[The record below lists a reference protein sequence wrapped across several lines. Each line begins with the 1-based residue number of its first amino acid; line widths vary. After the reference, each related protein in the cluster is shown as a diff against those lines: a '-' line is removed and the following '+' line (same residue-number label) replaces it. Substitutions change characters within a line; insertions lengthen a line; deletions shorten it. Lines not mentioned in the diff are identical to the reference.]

1 MGGAGSGRRA
11 GKVCTD
17 ELHWLDVRKLQR
29 EGFLTAGK
37 AYQWQWTRNG
47 QEAASIHIQVE
58 AHRVILHYWH
68 RHRDGKKQ
76 EKCYSVELERT
87 PCRFGGERVWWRCP
101 VPGCGRRVAILFS
114 GALFACRHCHQLAYR
129 SQRETPG
136 DRAIRKAHKVR
147 ARLGWEIGV
156 LNPSGDKP
164 KGLHWR
170 TFERLR
176 ARENFFSLRVLTD
189 MQATLD
195 AMRKPK

>member
-1 MGGAGSGRRA
+1 M
-11 GKVCTD
+11 
-17 ELHWLDVRKLQR
+17 
-29 EGFLTAGK
+29 
-37 AYQWQWTRNG
+37 
-47 QEAASIHIQVE
+47 
-58 AHRVILHYWH
+58 
-68 RHRDGKKQ
+68 
-76 EKCYSVELERT
+76 ELERT
-87 PCRFGGERVWWRCP
+87 PCRSGGARAWWRCP

-129 SQRETPG
+129 SQREAPG

-164 KGLHWR
+164 KGLRWR